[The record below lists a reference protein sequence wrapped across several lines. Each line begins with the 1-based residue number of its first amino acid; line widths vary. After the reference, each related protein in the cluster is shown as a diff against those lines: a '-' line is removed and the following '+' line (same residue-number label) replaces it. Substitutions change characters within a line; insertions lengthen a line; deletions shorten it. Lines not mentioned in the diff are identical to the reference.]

1 MKYFYSLLEFYRGD
15 KMKNVYHSNSIKD
28 YNESRLAMALV
39 APVFLYLLIIMLLP
53 FLWALYTSLTNKM
66 VGAEGIFVGLKNY
79 IELVKDALFLK
90 SIKNTLIFTSLAVIA
105 KVVLGMVM
113 ALILNENIKSKNL
126 FRALLMLPWTIPT
139 LVSVFAWQWIFSDV
153 GGVLNFILVNLG
165 IVKQQVGWLA
175 TPALGMFSVILVNVW
190 RGVPFLGISI
200 LSGLQTVDGA
210 LYEAATIDGAN
221 SLQRFI
227 NITLPSVRDVIILAS
242 IVTTIWTLGDFE
254 IIWLL
259 TRGGPSNG
267 TQVISTLSYTYGFL
281 NLYLGKAIAISVF
294 SFPPLIALVH
304 FMTKKTL
311 ETEG

>member
-1 MKYFYSLLEFYRGD
+1 
-15 KMKNVYHSNSIKD
+15 MKNIYSSGSIKK
-28 YNESRLAMALV
+28 YNEGRLAMMLI
-39 APVFLYLLIIMLLP
+39 APVLLYLLFVMLIP

-66 VGAEGIFVGLKNY
+66 VGTEGVFVGLKNY
-79 IELVKDALFLK
+79 IDLTKDSLFLK
-90 SIKNTLIFTSLAVIA
+90 SIKNTLIFTSIAVVL
-105 KVVLGMVM
+105 KVVIGMVM
-113 ALILNENIKSKNL
+113 ALILNENFKSRNL

-153 GGVLNFILVNLG
+153 GGVLNFLLVHLG
-165 IVKQQVGWLA
+165 VIKQQIGWLSA
-175 TPALGMFSVILVNVW
+175 PAIAMFSVILVNVW
-190 RGVPFLGISI
+190 RGIPFLGISI
-200 LSGLQTVDGA
+200 LSGLQTIDVA
-210 LYEAATIDGAN
+210 MYEAAKIDGAN
-221 SLQRFI
+221 VLQRFLYV
-227 NITLPSVRDVIILAS
+227 TLPSVRDVVILAS
-242 IVTTIWTLGDFE
+242 IVTTIWTLSDFE

-311 ETEG
+311 ESEG